1 MNFSHLHK
9 HKTTN
14 ILRKH
19 PVNAFN
25 RVPGRIFLHLGFDHM
40 REIQASK
47 KPISLY
53 AIFSLGHFAT
63 IAPMQYFR
71 TIMV

>member
-9 HKTTN
+9 HKNTN

-25 RVPGRIFLHLGFDHM
+25 RVPGRIFLHLGFDHL

-47 KPISLY
+47 NPFLYMPIFMP
-53 AIFSLGHFAT
+53 FSL
-63 IAPMQYFR
+63 
-71 TIMV
+71 